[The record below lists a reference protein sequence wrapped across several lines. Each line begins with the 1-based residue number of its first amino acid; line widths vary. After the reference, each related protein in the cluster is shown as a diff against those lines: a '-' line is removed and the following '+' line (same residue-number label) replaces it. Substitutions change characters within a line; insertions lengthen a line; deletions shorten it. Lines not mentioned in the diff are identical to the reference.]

1 MESASLISDSDGN
14 EIDEARPV
22 ACGSPWG
29 CIIMEQDSYD
39 SGFSKWIDYSKYTLN
54 KVANAGGKVLFDL
67 SNISNINDEL

>member
-1 MESASLISDSDGN
+1 MATRWTKHGLSLVG
-14 EIDEARPV
+14 RRGV
-22 ACGSPWG
+22 